1 MDLKN
6 NENSLRELWYY
17 NEKRD
22 MENSNSIQDLLTKR
36 SILI

>member
-6 NENSLRELWYY
+6 NENSFRELWYY

-22 MENSNSIQDLLTKR
+22 MENSNSIQDLLIKR